1 MSHRSPA
8 DSPSDPSSPSKNHPR
23 NLLRSLKRFLPVSSR
38 SFHGYEGEF
47 RDKFDQTMRAVSDQT
62 GMIRDLQRRLDESQ
76 AQVRDL
82 QGQVAQT
89 RDRLGD
95 LQEKHD
101 YEEDRQMMLFWS
113 LWREPGE
120 SEEEA
125 KLRFFRGLPQ
135 ATGVDR
141 LYQRAEIKLFKAF
154 IDICEENHILYWAIA
169 GTLLGA
175 YRHGDMIPWD
185 DDIDVLIP
193 RDELKRLMTI
203 ISEDP
208 RYKNDYRITEL
219 WDWFVICRQ
228 IRFRLQDD
236 DNPIF
241 VDLFPLDWSS
251 GDATADYNTNQD
263 IRHRFYDAC
272 RATFAGTEWERR
284 PYLPVSD
291 PFASQMDRLFD
302 RFYQQSVSASHII
315 PSRDGATGL
324 LNSMENLD
332 ERHPSGPYP
341 IADWLPTTTMT
352 FAGFPMAVNP
362 GWRTYLTNMYGDT
375 WPFRGISIPITTW
388 TRAWFTRIRRFASS
402 RTMWAT
408 D

>member
-8 DSPSDPSSPSKNHPR
+8 DSPSDPSSPSNNHPR
-23 NLLRSLKRFLPVSSR
+23 GLLRSLKRFLPVSSR

-47 RDKFDQTMRAVSDQT
+47 RDRFDQIMRAVSDQT

-291 PFASQMDRLFD
+291 PFASHVDRLFD

-362 GWRTYLTNMYGDT
+362 GWRTYLTNMYGDYLA
-375 WPFRGISIPITTW
+375 IPRDIHSHNHVDKSLVYSDKTI
-388 TRAWFTRIRRFASS
+388 RILKAYVG
-402 RTMWAT
+402 

>member
-47 RDKFDQTMRAVSDQT
+47 RDKFDQTMQAVSDQT

-125 KLRFFRGLPQ
+125 KLRFFRSLPQ

-219 WDWFVICRQ
+219 WD
-228 IRFRLQDD
+228 
-236 DNPIF
+236 
-241 VDLFPLDWSS
+241 
-251 GDATADYNTNQD
+251 
-263 IRHRFYDAC
+263 
-272 RATFAGTEWERR
+272 
-284 PYLPVSD
+284 
-291 PFASQMDRLFD
+291 
-302 RFYQQSVSASHII
+302 
-315 PSRDGATGL
+315 
-324 LNSMENLD
+324 
-332 ERHPSGPYP
+332 
-341 IADWLPTTTMT
+341 
-352 FAGFPMAVNP
+352 
-362 GWRTYLTNMYGDT
+362 
-375 WPFRGISIPITTW
+375 
-388 TRAWFTRIRRFASS
+388 
-402 RTMWAT
+402 
-408 D
+408 